1 MSNVLDKLKPLI
13 DETILKLSNPNFRK
27 DPIGGKFGFITSVIS
42 SAYKRHG
49 AILEEAIVERL
60 KECKHLE
67 IFIEDKFP
75 ISQRASMLASQS
87 GKDLDITA
95 GTNLPYE
102 TKSPARVL
110 QIDCIVFNKR
120 KRSISS
126 YEIKRGNGAFDAGK
140 KRSIRNDLLSTNFL
154 LKNYGKL
161 KKLNVKKSYSYIIC
175 YYGLRALPAP
185 FSLVKEDLDSHFG
198 ASVVKEVEQVNN
210 YFKNSLHTMIES
222 KSNE

>member
-1 MSNVLDKLKPLI
+1 MSNVLGKLKPI
-13 DETILKLSNPNFRK
+13 VDETILKLSKPNFRK

-49 AILEEAIVERL
+49 AILEQTIVERL

-75 ISQRASMLASQS
+75 ISSRASMLASQS
-87 GKDLDITA
+87 GNDLDITS
-95 GTNLPYE
+95 GTNLPFE
-102 TKSPARVL
+102 TRSPARVL
-110 QIDCIVFNKR
+110 QIDCIVYNKR

-154 LKNYGKL
+154 LKNYGKS
-161 KKLNVKKSYSYIIC
+161 KKIKVNKSYSYIIC
-175 YYGLRALPAP
+175 YYGLRALPIP

-198 ASVVKEVEQVNN
+198 ASIIKEVEQVNN
-210 YFKNSLHTMIES
+210 YFKNSLHNMIDN
-222 KSNE
+222 KIK